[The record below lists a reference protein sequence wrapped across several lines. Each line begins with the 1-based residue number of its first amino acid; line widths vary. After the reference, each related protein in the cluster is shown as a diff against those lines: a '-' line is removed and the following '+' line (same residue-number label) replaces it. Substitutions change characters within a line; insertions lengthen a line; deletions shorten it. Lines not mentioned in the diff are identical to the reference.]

1 MSCVARDLRREARDA
16 LLARTPMDRL
26 RLALELGRA
35 DAERYAQAHGTTV
48 DVARQVFQRQRQS
61 GRRRSAAHDALL
73 A

>member
-1 MSCVARDLRREARDA
+1 MSCVARDLRRESRDA
-16 LLARTPMDRL
+16 LRARTPLDRI

-48 DVARQVFQRQRQS
+48 EMARQVFQRQRQS
-61 GRRRSAAHDALL
+61 GRRQSSAHDALL